1 VIIPRLINL
10 IIYLLFEIVTLMI
23 SSALNDFLLIQ
34 LFEYVL
40 TDNFPGFLQVYQL
53 HKVFGF
59 DQFTCLNQ
67 DKNLILGL
75 FEDSFQVEHDRD
87 QLFE

>member
-1 VIIPRLINL
+1 MIIPRLVNL
-10 IIYLLFEIVTLMI
+10 IIYLFFKIVTLMI
-23 SSALNDFLLIQ
+23 RSALNDFLLIQ
-34 LFEYVL
+34 LLNYIL
-40 TDNFPGFLQVYQL
+40 TDNFPGFLQVDQL

-59 DQFTCLNQ
+59 DQFTGLNQ

-75 FEDSFQVEHDRD
+75 FEDSFQVEQDRD